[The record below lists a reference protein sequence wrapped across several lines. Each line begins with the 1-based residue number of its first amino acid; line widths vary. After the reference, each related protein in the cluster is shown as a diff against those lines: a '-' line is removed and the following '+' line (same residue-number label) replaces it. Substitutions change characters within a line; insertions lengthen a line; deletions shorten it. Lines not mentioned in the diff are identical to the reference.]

1 MSRTINLIKK
11 NKTMKKSILL
21 SLSIALQAF
30 TFTSCGSDDNEINV
44 GSNTSFKVVEDDL
57 KGDIEEGTVTLD
69 GTKTYTLT
77 GALIVKSGAVLN
89 IPAGTTIKSS
99 ATAESTSLYIA
110 VERDAAINIEGTS
123 TNPVVMTSGKA
134 SPTQSDWGGL
144 VICGNGI
151 ANTGANGTSEVAGL
165 SYGGADNSDSSGKI
179 EYLKIEYTGAK
190 FSSSKEFNG
199 VSFFAVGNGTVV
211 SNIYAYESGDDAVEF
226 FGGAVNASN
235 IVLINSY
242 DDSLDFA
249 DGYVGTIT
257 NAYIKGITKAGVE
270 GSNNGS
276 NDIATP
282 LTDAKLVNFSI
293 VKGAEF
299 GASEQAI
306 NFKEGGG
313 KQEYTNLFVDGIET
327 ACKLDSG
334 TGATTRIEEGDFK
347 VINYEFTATSPILNG
362 ANFSGST
369 TAIGAG
375 SGATLPT
382 WAAWIN

>member
-1 MSRTINLIKK
+1 
-11 NKTMKKSILL
+11 MKKSILSIL
-21 SLSIALQAF
+21 SVVSLL
-30 TFTSCGSDDNEINV
+30 FTSCGSDDNKINV
-44 GSNTSFKVVEDDL
+44 SDTTFQVVVDDL
-57 KGDIEEGTVTLD
+57 KGDIEDGTVTLD

-77 GALIVKSGAVLN
+77 GALVVKSGAVLN
-89 IPAGTTIKSS
+89 IPAGTTIQSS
-99 ATAESTSLYIA
+99 STAESTSIYIA
-110 VERDAAINIEGTS
+110 VERNAIINIEGTS
-123 TNPVVMTSGKA
+123 ANPVVMTSGKT
-134 SPTQSDWGGL
+134 SPGQSDWGGL
-144 VICGNGI
+144 VICGNGV
-151 ANTGANGTSEVAGL
+151 ANTGANGTSEVGGL
-165 SYGGADNSDSSGKI
+165 SYGGSDNTDSSGKI

-199 VSFFAVGNGTVV
+199 ISFFAVGSGTVV
-211 SNIYAYESGDDAVEF
+211 SNIYAYESGDDAIEF

-235 IVLINSY
+235 IVLVNAY

-282 LTDAKLVNFSI
+282 LTDATLVNFSI
-293 VKGAEF
+293 VKGDGF

-334 TGATTRIEEGDFK
+334 TGATARIAAGDFK
-347 VINYEFTATSPILNG
+347 VINYEFTATSPVLNG
-362 ANFSGST
+362 ATFSGVT
-369 TAIGAG
+369 TATGAG
-375 SGATLPT
+375 SGADLPT
-382 WAAWIN
+382 WAAWVN